1 MCFLIFSDKPHAP
14 KGPFTTSNMTENS
27 FTLSWLAPD
36 NDGGSPIIE
45 YIVERKEA
53 NRKAWQRVAATDGK
67 TLSVEVTGLKK
78 DTAYHFRVC
87 CRNEMGHS
95 PYFSPDETITPGL
108 KICKYNSF

>member
-1 MCFLIFSDKPHAP
+1 MKIRVDKPHAP

-53 NRKAWQRVAATDGK
+53 NKKAWQRVAATDGK
-67 TLSVEVTGLKK
+67 TLSVEVTALKK

-87 CRNEMGHS
+87 CRNEIGHS
-95 PYFSPDETITPGL
+95 PYFAPDETITPGL
-108 KICKYNSF
+108 KICKYLFIVF